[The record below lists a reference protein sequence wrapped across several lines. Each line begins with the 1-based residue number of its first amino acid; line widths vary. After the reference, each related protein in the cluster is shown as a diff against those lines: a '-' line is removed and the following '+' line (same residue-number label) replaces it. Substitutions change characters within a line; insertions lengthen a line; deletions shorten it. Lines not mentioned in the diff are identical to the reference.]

1 MNVFLKFQIKR
12 NKSLFLRESLF
23 LNIFARVMYF
33 LYEIKVFH
41 LIAKIVIHQN
51 SRLYIFQIGKSNH

>member
-12 NKSLFLRESLF
+12 NKSLFLREFLL

-51 SRLYIFQIGKSNH
+51 SRLYIF